1 MRRPAAGRMRVQKCV
16 GRVLL
21 LGLTSCGGDAAP
33 RLPDDAP
40 SAWGS
45 YVEAPGD
52 QERGQSLLASRAL
65 GRSGL
70 SCLDCH
76 AVAGSTLR
84 AGPDLAGVAGRAA
97 LWSGATNRVSVAVD
111 LCVERYLD
119 RPALEPSP
127 RADVVEAL
135 RALPAGP
142 PADAPVAPAN
152 PADLREDPI
161 RGGDRDRGIAVY
173 AAACRHCH
181 EEGPAGP
188 LLGGPFTAVQ
198 VARAIRG
205 LDRPDHPATHMPRF
219 DARRL
224 DDGALADVVLAV
236 VESPPAGAQHPSG
249 SSEAR

>member
-1 MRRPAAGRMRVQKCV
+1 MRRPAAAGKLALYAVV
-16 GRVLL
+16 V
-21 LGLTSCGGDAAP
+21 GLTSCGGDALP

-45 YVEAPGD
+45 HIEASGD
-52 QERGQSLLASRAL
+52 RERGHALLASRAL

-84 AGPDLAGVAGRAA
+84 PGPDLAGVAGRAP
-97 LWSGATNRVSVAVD
+97 LWSGATHRVSVAVD

-142 PADAPVAPAN
+142 PADAHVAPVN
-152 PADLREDPI
+152 PAELREDPA
-161 RGGDRDRGIAVY
+161 RGGDRTRGRAVY
-173 AAACRHCH
+173 DAACRHCH
-181 EEGPAGP
+181 EAGPAGP
-188 LLGGPFTAVQ
+188 VLGGPFTALQ
-198 VARAIRG
+198 VARTIRG

-224 DDGALADVVLAV
+224 DDGALADAVLAV